1 MTIGIGRIDILYSY
15 QSQRVL
21 GCRHP
26 PPSRPGPGRG
36 WRRSSCPQARR
47 RGRAG
52 SRSARTA
59 RRKEP
64 TDHPT
69 QRQPSGGK
77 YRGVY
82 CSIAHESLPE
92 PNLKSFPKYLRKY
105 NFSCFFPSSSLFFV
119 LFIFF
124 SPFSFYPLFL
134 PFLPH
139 LLKSF
144 PKGLEGMGIRNFMQS
159 WESVVS
165 FDNLNSKEKLYF
177 FSLETQGLL
186 EQVWCQARYSS
197 VFLALYFYIFKPKAQ
212 DVLYKV
218 PSFTF

>member
-36 WRRSSCPQARR
+36 WRRSSCPPARR

-124 SPFSFYPLFL
+124 FPL
-134 PFLPH
+134 
-139 LLKSF
+139 LLLSSF
-144 PKGLEGMGIRNFMQS
+144 PSLLTS
-159 WESVVS
+159 S
-165 FDNLNSKEKLYF
+165 FEKFPKRTWGDGNKELYAVLGKCGF
-177 FSLETQGLL
+177 F
-186 EQVWCQARYSS
+186 R
-197 VFLALYFYIFKPKAQ
+197 
-212 DVLYKV
+212 
-218 PSFTF
+218 